1 MASPLTALDFIVIA
15 IMLIS
20 GGLALLRGFTRE
32 VLSILS
38 WIAAAAATLFM
49 FPIFQASTREMIQ
62 PKWLADIALAAG
74 IFLLVLIVVSF
85 ITMKISDKVL
95 DSRVGALD
103 RTLGFIFGVM
113 RGFLLIVVAY
123 LFFVWLVP
131 PRQFPNW
138 IGQARSM
145 PVMKAAGAK
154 ILAWMPKDPDRLIR
168 KRRGNGQRGKTNR
181 APAPAKKQI
190 QSAKTPD
197 KKDDAGYKKSQR
209 RDMQQLLESA
219 TGNKPQ

>member
-1 MASPLTALDFIVIA
+1 MATPLTALDFIVIA

-32 VLSILS
+32 VLSIVS
-38 WIAAAAATLFM
+38 WVAAAAAALFLFPM
-49 FPIFQASTREMIQ
+49 FQSEMRELIQ

-74 IFLLVLIVVSF
+74 IFLVVLILVSF
-85 ITMKISDKVL
+85 ITMKVSDKVL

-103 RTLGFIFGVM
+103 RTLGFIFGVL

-131 PRQFPNW
+131 PRQFPDW
-138 IGQARSM
+138 ISQARSM
-145 PVMKAAGAK
+145 PIMKMAGAK
-154 ILAWMPKDPDRLIR
+154 ILSWLPEDPEKLIR
-168 KRRGNGQRGKTNR
+168 KRRTSKTNR
-181 APAPAKKQI
+181 SSAPAPKPQAR
-190 QSAKTPD
+190 KTTD
-197 KKDDAGYKKSQR
+197 KKTDTGYKKSQR

>member
-32 VLSILS
+32 VLSIVS
-38 WIAAAAATLFM
+38 WIAAAAATLFL
-49 FPIFQASTREMIQ
+49 FPMFQADIRGIVQ

-74 IFLLVLIVVSF
+74 IFLVVLILVSF

-103 RTLGFIFGVM
+103 RTLGFIFGVV

-138 IGQARSM
+138 IAQARSM

-154 ILAWMPKDPDRLIR
+154 ILAWLPADPESLIR
-168 KRRGNGQRGKTNR
+168 KGRSNAGGGKSNR
-181 APAPAKKQI
+181 AGASPAKTAPA
-190 QSAKTPD
+190 SKTPD
-197 KKDDAGYKKSQR
+197 KKTDNGYKKSQR